1 MLYHLL
7 LPFVDKLSLLNV
19 FKYITFRSLGA
30 AGTSLI
36 LSLLVGPWFIR
47 ELRKMSF
54 KQVIR
59 EEGPDSHYKK
69 SGTPTMGG
77 VLILFSLVIS
87 SLLWIN
93 YKEPIAWILLFV
105 IVSYGVLGWVDDYKK
120 IIHKN
125 TYGVSP
131 LWKIIVQVIVASIA
145 SLLLIRY
152 TNVGTELYFPFFKGI
167 QLDLGWFYIPFSVL
181 VILSAS
187 NAVNLTDGLDGLA
200 IGTSS
205 IVVSVFIALTYLA
218 GNAKFSS
225 YLDIPYIPGAG
236 ELTVVCSALAA
247 AGLGF
252 LWFNTHPAEIFM
264 GDVGSLSLGGGIGVL
279 AVATKNE
286 LLLLILGGIFVLE
299 ALSVIIQ
306 VLVFRK
312 TGKRVFLM
320 APIHHHFE
328 MKGIAESKITVR
340 FWIISILL
348 AIVALFTLKLR

>member
-1 MLYHLL
+1 MWEQ
-7 LPFVDKLSLLNV
+7 SC
-19 FKYITFRSLGA
+19 I
-30 AGTSLI
+30 
-36 LSLLVGPWFIR
+36 
-47 ELRKMSF
+47 
-54 KQVIR
+54 
-59 EEGPDSHYKK
+59 
-69 SGTPTMGG
+69 
-77 VLILFSLVIS
+77 
-87 SLLWIN
+87 
-93 YKEPIAWILLFV
+93 
-105 IVSYGVLGWVDDYKK
+105 
-120 IIHKN
+120 
-125 TYGVSP
+125 
-131 LWKIIVQVIVASIA
+131 
-145 SLLLIRY
+145 
-152 TNVGTELYFPFFKGI
+152 FPFSKGI

-205 IVVSVFIALTYLA
+205 IVIFVFIGLTYLA

-236 ELTVVCSALAA
+236 ELTIVCSALAA

-264 GDVGSLSLGGGIGVL
+264 GDVGSLSLGGAIGVL

-286 LLLLILGGIFVLE
+286 LLLLILGGLFVLE

>member
-7 LPFVDKLSLLNV
+7 LPFVEKLSVLNV

-30 AGTSLI
+30 AGTALV
-36 LSLLVGPWFIR
+36 LSLLVGPWFIK
-47 ELRKMSF
+47 ELKKMSF
-54 KQVIR
+54 GQVIR

-77 VLILFSLVIS
+77 ALILFSLLTS

-93 YKEPIAWILLFV
+93 YTEPITWVLIFV
-105 IVSYGVLGWVDDYKK
+105 IVSYGILGWVDDYKK
-120 IIHKN
+120 ILHKN
-125 TYGVSP
+125 TCGVSP
-131 LWKIIVQVIVASIA
+131 SYKIIVQIVIALIA
-145 SLLLIRY
+145 SFLLTHY
-152 TNVGTELYFPFFKGI
+152 TEVGTELYFPFIKGF
-167 QLDLGWFYIPFSVL
+167 QLDLGWFYVPFGAL

-205 IVVSVFIALTYLA
+205 IVISVFIALTYLA
-218 GNAKFSS
+218 GNANFSS

-264 GDVGSLSLGGGIGVL
+264 GDVGSLSLGGAIGVL

-286 LLLLILGGIFVLE
+286 LLLLILGGLFVVE